1 MTLALIYA
9 RSENFCIGADG
20 GLPWRLPNEFKHFKR
35 TTMGCPILMGR
46 RTYEDHDNVLPGR
59 TNVVLTRQDDF
70 VAKEGML
77 IRRDLDE
84 ALAEFAPGTEANPGE
99 TAFVIGGAGLF
110 AAAFPRADRVYET
123 VVHGEFEGD
132 TFLEPFDFSGW
143 NATVLEE
150 HPADD
155 KHSHAY
161 TATRYDRGG

>member
-20 GLPWRLPNEFKHFKR
+20 GLPWRLPDEFKHFKR

-59 TNVVLTRQDDF
+59 TNVVLTRRGDF
-70 VAKEGML
+70 AAKEGVVV
-77 IRRDLDE
+77 RRDLDE
-84 ALAEFAPGTEANPGE
+84 AVAEFAPGGDGNASDTV
-99 TAFVIGGAGLF
+99 FVIGGAGLF
-110 AAAFPRADRVYET
+110 AEAFGKADRVYET
-123 VVHGEFEGD
+123 VVHATVEGD

-143 NATVLEE
+143 SATVLEQ

-161 TATRYDRGG
+161 TATRYDRVR